1 MPKHSLLYCLSG
13 GLDQCGP
20 LEALCTPIS
29 SAGIGVAC
37 ITSATSAF
45 VMVRTSE
52 FAMAKEAL
60 EASSFQVCGIDD
72 H

>member
-1 MPKHSLLYCLSG
+1 MNHSYLYFLIG

-20 LEALCTPIS
+20 LEALCSPIY

-37 ITSATSAF
+37 ITSATSTF
-45 VMVRTSE
+45 VMVAMSE